1 MYRAARQELRAGRAC
16 GLVALRTAA
25 RPDSGASPAFVG
37 RGVRGAGCGVKIVGE
52 GERGLQLEPGPTRRG
67 PRGNFDELH
76 FRNFSLLEERSTPR
90 ELCTPLIV
98 LLMNTDVS
106 QGRVGAGCGGS
117 IERRAICVIGKVR
130 CRSLIVS
137 FIRFVRFCWRRNS
150 NTFHSFK

>member
-1 MYRAARQELRAGRAC
+1 MRARGAEDCRTPGLRSQPC
-16 GLVALRTAA
+16 LRW
-25 RPDSGASPAFVG
+25 P
-37 RGVRGAGCGVKIVGE
+37 RGAGCGVQIVGE
-52 GERGLQLEPGPTRRG
+52 GESGLQLEPGPTRRG

-90 ELCTPLIV
+90 GLCTPLIV

-150 NTFHSFK
+150 NTFHSFKEPKVQLQIFCRF